1 MAEVIAGS
9 VGQQP
14 TKVGNYYRWT
24 LTLASI
30 YALTELTWA
39 LIVYFYTSH
48 IDSGYI
54 VRVVIGLIIPVGI
67 FLSRKFLR
75 YAGGVYF
82 VVNAASVI
90 WPMLTASLV
99 WNVGLIWVF
108 AIGLLSLPL
117 IWFLLISREFSTE
130 FSALRNTEP
139 KYKETLRTVMWI
151 AVAVTMIIATFFDIV
166 KLASG

>member
-1 MAEVIAGS
+1 
-9 VGQQP
+9 
-14 TKVGNYYRWT
+14 
-24 LTLASI
+24 
-30 YALTELTWA
+30 
-39 LIVYFYTSH
+39 
-48 IDSGYI
+48 
-54 VRVVIGLIIPVGI
+54 
-67 FLSRKFLR
+67 
-75 YAGGVYF
+75 VYF

-117 IWFLLISREFSTE
+117 IWSLLISKKFSTE

-151 AVAVTMIIATFFDIV
+151 ALAVTMIIATFFDIV

>member
-9 VGQQP
+9 AVQQP

-24 LTLASI
+24 LFLASI

-48 IDSGYI
+48 SGYI
-54 VRVVIGLIIPVGI
+54 VRVVIGLIIPIGI
-67 FLSRKFLR
+67 FLNSKFVR

-117 IWFLLISREFSTE
+117 IWFLLNSKKFSTE

-151 AVAVTMIIATFFDIV
+151 ALAVTMIIATFFDIV